1 MLCVTHDRSCSY
13 RHRLSIPTCWR
24 ENKQTFEGVTEVL
37 EVTLTV
43 SVQCVQVYKCKE
55 MSAKGSLTKSLV
67 LTVIRERGSSVL
79 SVYREGRGP
88 GGGRTGAGR
97 GPGGGRHDTP
107 RLAVCHLKFSISSL
121 LQRPPHFSR
130 VPWVCSERAVL
141 IMCSGLSKRSFVLS
155 R

>member
-1 MLCVTHDRSCSY
+1 MLCATHDRSPATTCPADCLPPLCPLTSPCSITRY
-13 RHRLSIPTCWR
+13 QWAVFVFTLSQRQLQTPTCWR

-43 SVQCVQVYKCKE
+43 SVC
-55 MSAKGSLTKSLV
+55 
-67 LTVIRERGSSVL
+67 
-79 SVYREGRGP
+79 VYREG
-88 GGGRTGAGR
+88 GGGAGR
-97 GPGGGRHDTP
+97 SRHDTP
-107 RLAVCHLKFSISSL
+107 RLAVCHLKSSISSL

-141 IMCSGLSKRSFVLS
+141 IMCSGLSERSFVLS